1 MKESQYHTKE
11 SQCTQSLYYQ
21 YQNERGKPKSS
32 VSKNREGEIPQEG
45 PNVEGHFR

>member
-21 YQNERGKPKSS
+21 CQNERANKKAHKKIG
-32 VSKNREGEIPQEG
+32 VGEIPQEG